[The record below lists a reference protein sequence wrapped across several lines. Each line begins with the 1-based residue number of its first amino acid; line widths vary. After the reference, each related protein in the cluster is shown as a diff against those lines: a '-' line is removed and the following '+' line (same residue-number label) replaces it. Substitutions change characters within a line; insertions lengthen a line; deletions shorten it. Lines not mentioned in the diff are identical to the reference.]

1 LIEPPPRDDAGQ
13 VIPHNHREINSD
25 HEVIRRISEEQI
37 IEKDGRRVISSMAY
51 KASTSGNRG
60 MSVDLKQFIESDGVD
75 PKVWVT
81 TPRWI
86 GSVVFIVSKL
96 REMDFMV
103 GYDPIPP
110 PDSNIYHGEVWGSFT
125 GSKVKKLKLLAT
137 WFVSIKD
144 VDVA

>member
-1 LIEPPPRDDAGQ
+1 LIEPPPRDDADQ
-13 VIPHNHREINSD
+13 VIPHNHREIKSE

-37 IEKDGRRVISSMAY
+37 IEKDGKRVISSMAY

-81 TPRWI
+81 TPKWI
-86 GSVVFIVSKL
+86 GSVIFNVSQL

-103 GYDPIPP
+103 GYDPIQP
-110 PDSNIYHGEVWGSFT
+110 PDPNPYHGEVWGSFS
-125 GSKVKKLKLLAT
+125 GNKRKKLKSLAT
-137 WFVSIKD
+137 WFVPIEN
-144 VDVA
+144 VDTA